1 MQHNKNSNNS
11 TEPNYKEPL
20 KVVLADDDPDDQEL
34 FTEAIEDAKINTEIT
49 TVNNGQELIDH
60 LKDPAIPNPDIIF
73 LDINMPVKNGK
84 EALAEIKSDETLRD
98 IPTVIIS
105 TSDNPGEVEE
115 TFNRGANLYVKKP
128 YSFPNL
134 ILMLKNIFIL
144 YWTKALVKPIRKSFL
159 LTEKELN
166 KK

>member
-1 MQHNKNSNNS
+1 MQENTNSNNS
-11 TEPNYKEPL
+11 IEPEYKEPV
-20 KVVLADDDPDDQEL
+20 KVVLADDDPDDQEF
-34 FTEAIEDAKINTEIT
+34 FTEAIEYAKIDTEIT

-73 LDINMPVKNGK
+73 LDINMPVKDGR
-84 EALAEIKSDETLRD
+84 EALAEIKSDDKLRD

-105 TSDNPGEVEE
+105 TSDNPKEVEE
-115 TFNRGANLYVKKP
+115 SFNRGANLYVKKP

-134 ILMLKNIFIL
+134 ILMLKNIFTL
-144 YWTKALVKPIRKSFL
+144 FWSKALLKPIRKTFL
-159 LTEKELN
+159 FTEKELN